1 MQQHVAFLL
10 RMQVAVRPLPKALL
24 YRAVAGL
31 RQKSR
36 PVEVLGVLGQ
46 HLEVDEVGELVADH
60 GAVDE

>member
-1 MQQHVAFLL
+1 M
-10 RMQVAVRPLPKALL
+10 
-24 YRAVAGL
+24 AVAGL